1 MTMMI
6 MMVMVMMMMVM
17 MMMMFMIML
26 MMMGRHA
33 IFLAWRDDSHRH
45 EHAPCQKQIPFACA
59 PPGLKTVCGSICL
72 APVVGFME
80 MGEPM
85 AQQPA
90 VSLTLD
96 WTSKADAQPI
106 ASPIPVLLLPGC

>member
-1 MTMMI
+1 MVMMTMM
-6 MMVMVMMMMVM
+6 MTMVVMVMMRMRMRMVIE

-33 IFLAWRDDSHRH
+33 IFLAWCDDSHRH
-45 EHAPCQKQIPFACA
+45 KQAPCHKQIPFACA
-59 PPGLKTVCGSICL
+59 PLGLKTVCGSICL

-85 AQQPA
+85 P
-90 VSLTLD
+90 
-96 WTSKADAQPI
+96 
-106 ASPIPVLLLPGC
+106 